1 MNIAHFNW
9 VDFTIL
15 GILAFSTLI
24 SLARGF
30 VQEAISLAT
39 WVLAIWVAYK
49 YGHAFGQNV
58 LTMVHSEQ
66 AKYVVGALALF
77 ILVLIAGA
85 LVNFIMS
92 RFLFFTGLSVIDR
105 ILGIAFGFVR
115 GILLVGVLLVVGEL
129 TQLDKN
135 TWWGESQL
143 IPQFSDLKDWLKSF
157 IPEQF
162 EKIKEKEGIQIPG
175 ADQIKI
181 PEQSTPLFLPKA
193 TETIKQGAQGLM
205 DTVRPSQ
212 PSTPVPVT
220 PIAPPA
226 AAPTVLAPNHAS
238 SP

>member
-1 MNIAHFNW
+1 MNIASFNW

-58 LTMVHSEQ
+58 LTTVQSEQ
-66 AKYVVGALALF
+66 AKYVIGALALF
-77 ILVLIAGA
+77 IVVLIAGA
-85 LVNFIMS
+85 LVNFVIS

-115 GILLVGVLLVVGEL
+115 GILLVAVLLVVGEL

-143 IPQFSDLKDWLKSF
+143 MPQFSDLKDWLKSF

-162 EKIKEKEGIQIPG
+162 EKIKEKEGIHIPG
-175 ADQIKI
+175 ADQIKT

-193 TETIKQGAQGLM
+193 TEIVKQGAQGI
-205 DTVRPSQ
+205 TN
-212 PSTPVPVT
+212 TVT
-220 PIAPPA
+220 PPMAPTAPPVAPVAPPA
-226 AAPTVLAPNHAS
+226 AAPATPSPVSAP
-238 SP
+238 